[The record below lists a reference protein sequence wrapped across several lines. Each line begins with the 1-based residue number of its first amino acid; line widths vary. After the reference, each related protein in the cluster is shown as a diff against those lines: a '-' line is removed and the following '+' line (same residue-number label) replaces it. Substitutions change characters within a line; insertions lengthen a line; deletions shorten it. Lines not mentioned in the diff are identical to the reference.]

1 MNDKIKN
8 LKNYKIFEG
17 LSPKNIELFNSKIEK
32 QSFKMNDKIIEEN
45 EDGDSLLFL
54 IKGDISIT
62 KSLTLLENKN
72 LKDSDNIEKEFTRLK
87 ADEEKIVMGEVSLFS
102 NKKKRTATVTALSD
116 CVIGILSNKDFFN
129 ICNSNY
135 EVGYKVI
142 YNLTN
147 IITENLIKENRNVLK
162 LTTAF
167 SLVMKK

>member
-8 LKNYKIFEG
+8 LQNYKIFKG
-17 LSPKNIELFNSKIEK
+17 LSHEDIELFNSKIEK
-32 QSFKMNDKIIEEN
+32 QKFNINDKIIEEKK
-45 EDGDSLLFL
+45 DGDSLLFL
-54 IKGDISIT
+54 IKGNISIT

-72 LKDSDNIEKEFTRLK
+72 LDDSDNIEKEFTRLK
-87 ADEEKIVMGEVSLFS
+87 AENNIVMGEVSLFS
-102 NKKKRTATVTALSD
+102 DKKKRTATVTALSD
-116 CVIGILSNKDFFN
+116 CMIGFLSNKDFFN

>member
-8 LKNYKIFEG
+8 LHNYKIFKG
-17 LSPKNIELFNSKIEK
+17 LSPEDIELFNSKIEK
-32 QSFKMNDKIIEEN
+32 QKFKMNDKIIEEN

-87 ADEEKIVMGEVSLFS
+87 AEYNIVMGEVSLFS